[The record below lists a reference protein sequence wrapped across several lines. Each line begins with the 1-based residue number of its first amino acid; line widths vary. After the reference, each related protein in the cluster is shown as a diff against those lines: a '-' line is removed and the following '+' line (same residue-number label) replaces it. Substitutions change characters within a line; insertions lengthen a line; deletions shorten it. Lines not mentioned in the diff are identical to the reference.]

1 MPFQSYP
8 ANDPDPHTC
17 SCGDFAHL
25 TQPRK
30 ATVLASTLSV
40 CHNAG
45 VMVTEGFDERKGF
58 E

>member
-1 MPFQSYP
+1 
-8 ANDPDPHTC
+8 
-17 SCGDFAHL
+17 L

-30 ATVLASTLSV
+30 KMVLAFPPSV

-45 VMVTEGFDERKGF
+45 VMVTDGFGVMVTDGFNERKGF